1 MFQKR
6 SKKQT
11 IVLEQEAGAE
21 PLPILPAKRARTP
34 VASPA
39 VPVPDSAPDFALSSY
54 GDGNATYASETLTA
68 EDSRTKALK
77 TLKEG
82 RKAATSED
90 TSRVYQGEA
99 NYPVYAEKSER
110 DVYSSKFTGSLG
122 PIKAPQYYRASCRF
136 DYAMGICKDWKE
148 AGYCG
153 FGDSC
158 IFVHDRSDYKS
169 GYQMEKDWERQ
180 QEDLRKQ
187 AYGETIVPAPDYEI
201 KEEEAAE
208 SLCLICGKEWK
219 EPVITECG
227 HVFCLACALQYYNS
241 RSRKCFECKADTK
254 GIFNNVEV

>member
-6 SKKQT
+6 TKKST
-11 IVLEQEAGAE
+11 ITIEPEAGEE
-21 PLPILPAKRARTP
+21 PLPILPAKRPRAAA
-34 VASPA
+34 ASP
-39 VPVPDSAPDFALSSY
+39 PVPPDPPSDITLSSY
-54 GDGNATYASETLTA
+54 GDGNATYASESLTA

-77 TLKEG
+77 TLTQG
-82 RKAATSED
+82 RKAED
-90 TSRVYQGEA
+90 SSRVYQGEA

-110 DVYSSKFTGSLG
+110 DIYSSKFTGSLG

-153 FGDSC
+153 FGDGC

-187 AYGETIVPAPDYEI
+187 AYGETLVPAPDYEI
-201 KEEEAAE
+201 KEEETAI
-208 SLCLICGKEWK
+208 SVCLLCGKEWK

-227 HVFCLACALQYYNS
+227 HVFCLACALQHYTKS
-241 RSRKCFECKADTK
+241 KKCFECKTDTK